1 MLWFCY
7 DQAKILQIGVHQ
19 IPDEIQPGIPIRQFI
34 IIDCCPACR
43 VSTYKALIKFIYHIF
58 KGKYI
63 HLCAKFW
70 LGHNKTITK
79 TTQLSIITLAKAN
92 LNMSCFLV
100 KIYSLATQFQFLD
113 QKIKN

>member
-1 MLWFCY
+1 MECKKEIEKTSFIEIVHTKSLLFTQWF
-7 DQAKILQIGVHQ
+7 
-19 IPDEIQPGIPIRQFI
+19 
-34 IIDCCPACR
+34 
-43 VSTYKALIKFIYHIF
+43 
-58 KGKYI
+58 YI

-100 KIYSLATQFQFLD
+100 KIYSLPIQLQFLD
-113 QKIKN
+113 QKINN

>member
-1 MLWFCY
+1 MGTVFEVFKSALW
-7 DQAKILQIGVHQ
+7 
-19 IPDEIQPGIPIRQFI
+19 IQG
-34 IIDCCPACR
+34 D
-43 VSTYKALIKFIYHIF
+43 
-58 KGKYI
+58 I

-100 KIYSLATQFQFLD
+100 KIYSLPIQLQFLD
-113 QKIKN
+113 QKINN